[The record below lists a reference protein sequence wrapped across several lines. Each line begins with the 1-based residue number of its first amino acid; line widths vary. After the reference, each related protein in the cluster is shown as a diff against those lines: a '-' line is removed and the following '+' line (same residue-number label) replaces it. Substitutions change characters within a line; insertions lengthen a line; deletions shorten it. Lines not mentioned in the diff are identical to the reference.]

1 MEDNKGSLIDEEAML
16 SGDSGSTNEQEDLL
30 TCHEYDY
37 DDSFINDNS
46 VLTQHVT
53 AIELNN

>member
-16 SGDSGSTNEQEDLL
+16 SGDSSYTNQQDLL